1 MSLFGIIVVFVGIIL
16 VRRERN
22 KLMEKLN
29 AADSFR

>member
-1 MSLFGIIVVFVGIIL
+1 MSLVGIIVVFAGIIL

-29 AADSFR
+29 SANSF